1 MVEKAILGVIPPIV
15 GGVIPPE
22 TYDLLQR

>member
-1 MVEKAILGVIPPIV
+1 MSGVIPPIV